1 MGTFRLLPLVARV
14 VFSLPSSSA
23 QIERDFGTAGRM
35 VTPQRNSLAPHN
47 VDMTTFLNCN
57 RCYVN
62 IAQCPKVSAAAA
74 SERVPS
80 NVMVNILQEQDD
92 NWNFLAEFFS
102 ATSFDLGVSDDEDD
116 GAGRDLDL

>member
-80 NVMVNILQEQDD
+80 NVMV
-92 NWNFLAEFFS
+92 
-102 ATSFDLGVSDDEDD
+102 VV
-116 GAGRDLDL
+116 